1 MPQWQNHG
9 QMGRQTMYQKSFNI
23 LFHKNVFLL
32 YSNYKQMKKIIPAL
46 IMLSFVFAA
55 CGGDEKAAAE
65 KSKDKYEQ
73 TKETLEQTEKKN
85 PKRFLSVEGDE
96 RKNLIRQTVVKGT
109 ISNKATVASFKDI
122 DVEISFYS
130 ETGALLLKDH
140 EVVYKV
146 VGPNSSES
154 FKYKTYAPKGTD
166 SVAMKIVSAKSE

>member
-1 MPQWQNHG
+1 
-9 QMGRQTMYQKSFNI
+9 
-23 LFHKNVFLL
+23 
-32 YSNYKQMKKIIPAL
+32 MKKIIPAL
-46 IMLSFVFAA
+46 ILVSFVFAA
-55 CGGDEKAAAE
+55 CGSDEKANDE
-65 KSKDKYEQ
+65 KTKDKYEQ

-122 DVEISFYS
+122 DIELSFYS

-146 VGPNSSES
+146 VGPNSSEN

-166 SVAMKIVSAKSE
+166 SVVMKIAGAKTE

>member
-1 MPQWQNHG
+1 
-9 QMGRQTMYQKSFNI
+9 
-23 LFHKNVFLL
+23 
-32 YSNYKQMKKIIPAL
+32 MKKIIPAL
-46 IMLSFVFAA
+46 IFVSFVFAA
-55 CGGDEKAAAE
+55 CGGDDKADDT
-65 KSKDKYEQ
+65 KSKDNYEQ
-73 TKETLEQTEKKN
+73 TRETMEQTEKKD

-109 ISNKATVASFKDI
+109 ITNKATVASFKDI
-122 DVEISFYS
+122 DVELSFYS

-166 SVAMKIVSAKSE
+166 SVVMKIAGAKTE